1 MPLSS
6 DNLPSR
12 SIVMLQMQANAVWA
26 HPGLRSEILRK
37 VRGEIENECHSLCS
51 IKNPSLFRRSSPED
65 LISFSE
71 TKCAAELKEKAPVLH
86 ECLQAATISRESKK
100 KMESGE
106 KHSINTS
113 SAITVAASVL
123 LKRRCAQMS
132 AQAYRFSVGVM
143 WHSGAKKQVGKHYS

>member
-71 TKCAAELKEKAPVLH
+71 TKCAAELKGKAPVLH

-100 KMESGE
+100 KWSQE
-106 KHSINTS
+106 KNT
-113 SAITVAASVL
+113 ASTLHQQSRWQL
-123 LKRRCAQMS
+123 LSCLRGDAHR
-132 AQAYRFSVGVM
+132 
-143 WHSGAKKQVGKHYS
+143 